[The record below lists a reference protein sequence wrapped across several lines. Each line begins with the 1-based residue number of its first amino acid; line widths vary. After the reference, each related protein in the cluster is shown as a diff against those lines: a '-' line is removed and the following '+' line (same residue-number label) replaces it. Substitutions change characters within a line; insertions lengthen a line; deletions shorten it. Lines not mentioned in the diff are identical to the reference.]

1 MPRRLRREDYTVG
14 WVCALAVELA
24 AAQEMLDEEDET
36 PQASAHETNIYTCG
50 RLGEHNVVIACLPE
64 GQIGTNSAAAVAVQM
79 KSAFTSIRFGLMVGI
94 GGGVPGGEADIRLG
108 DVVVSKPHTV
118 HSGVVQYD
126 LGKATLS
133 GFKRTGYLDNPPTIL
148 LTAVA
153 SVQANKYRGRSKVS
167 EHMAKLDRL
176 LIFRRDKAGA
186 DVLFNAAYD
195 HEGGQT
201 CDKCSE
207 DKKETRQPRDSEG
220 DIVVHYG
227 TIASGNQVMRN
238 GVERDRVSAELGG
251 VLYFEMEAAGLMNNF
266 PYLVIRGI
274 CDYADSH
281 KNKRWQPYA
290 AGTAAAYAK
299 EVLSVILPIDV
310 ANSST
315 VEEATRETDGY
326 VYIGNRADGNVYG
339 GLHLPSGS
347 GAVSGSTGL
356 VTQQCLH
363 DLRVTDPR
371 DDRARIE
378 QDKDKLL
385 KSCYSWI
392 LDDASFQ
399 RWKTLSDSRLLW
411 VKGDPGKGKT
421 MMTMGIIAELSQ
433 RDRARTS
440 SRTMSKML
448 AKLKFG
454 SQPSLL
460 AYFFC
465 QSTRPELNN
474 AVSVLRGLIY
484 MLVKQKGQL
493 MRHVQKRYEATGSKL
508 FEGPNAIYALKEIL
522 SDILNDPTLPKT
534 YLIIDALDEC
544 ISGLSPLLHI
554 ITDDSLARQSKVKWL
569 VTSRNVPDIERYL
582 QTDLAGVKIS
592 LEISASHV
600 SKAVA
605 AFVDYKMQRLA
616 AGQKYDYKTR
626 AEVQQ
631 QLYNKAEGTFLWV
644 SLVCKELERVPM
656 YRTRAVLQAMPPG
669 LDPLYDLMMTQIMAQ
684 KHVKTAEY
692 CKSVLQSVTVAFR
705 PLRLEEL
712 VVVAGLP
719 NDQFDH
725 VQKTADL
732 VSHCGSFLTVRQNI
746 VSFIHLSAKDYFTS
760 GHGQQIFHG
769 AVAAEQGR
777 VTHRLLNQMHSTL
790 QRDMCGMQKPRART
804 QDETERFKDSALGIA
819 YACEYWVDHL
829 CDSNLT
835 YSASYD
841 NALHDGGIVDVFL
854 QEKFL
859 YWLEALSL
867 CKSVPKGVVSVA
879 KLWSLIQACS
889 LHNTIATIVC

>member
-36 PQASAHETNIYTCG
+36 PQTSAQETNIYTCG

-64 GQIGTNSAAAVAVQM
+64 GQTGTTSAAAVAVQM
-79 KSAFTSIRFGLMVGI
+79 KSAFTSTRFGLMVGI
-94 GGGVPGGEADIRLG
+94 GGGVPDEEADIRLG

-118 HSGVVQYD
+118 HGGVVQYD
-126 LGKATLS
+126 SGKATPS
-133 GFKRTGYLDNPPTIL
+133 GFERTGHLDTPPTIL
-148 LTAVA
+148 LNAVA
-153 SVQANKYRGRSKVS
+153 ILRAKHMRGRGKLIEYFSKLNS
-167 EHMAKLDRL
+167 LPE
-176 LIFRRDKAGA
+176 FRREAASSDT
-186 DVLFNAAYD
+186 LFAAKYN
-195 HEGGQT
+195 HEGGAT
-201 CDKCSE
+201 CDKCNKNFLVARE
-207 DKKETRQPRDSEG
+207 PRKQEV
-220 DIVVHYG
+220 VVHYG

-238 GVERDRVSAELGG
+238 AAERDKVSAELGG
-251 VLYFEMEAAGLMNNF
+251 VLCFEMEAAGLMNSF
-266 PYLVIRGI
+266 PCLVIRGI

-310 ANSST
+310 AKSST
-315 VEEATRETDGY
+315 VEEATSETDGY
-326 VYIGNRADGNVYG
+326 VYIGNRADGDSTNIYGNLYG
-339 GLHLPSGS
+339 GLHLPGGP
-347 GAVSGSTGL
+347 GAVGGSTGL
-356 VTQQCLH
+356 VTQQCLR

-371 DDRARIE
+371 DDRAKIE
-378 QDKDKLL
+378 QDKDELL
-385 KSCYSWI
+385 KSCYAWI

-421 MMTMGIIAELSQ
+421 MMTMGLIAELSQ
-433 RDRARTS
+433 GDRARTS

-448 AKLKFG
+448 AKLKLG
-454 SQPSLL
+454 SQPCLL

-484 MLVKQKGQL
+484 MLVTQREQL

-534 YLIIDALDEC
+534 YLLIDALDEC
-544 ISGLSPLLHI
+544 TSGLSPLLRI
-554 ITDDSLARQSKVKWL
+554 ITDDSLARQLRVKWL

-592 LEISASHV
+592 LELSASHV

-605 AFVDYKMQRLA
+605 AFVDYKVQRLA

-631 QLYNKAEGTFLWV
+631 QLCNKAEGTFLWV
-644 SLVCKELERVPM
+644 SLVCKELERVPL

-669 LDPLYDLMMTQIMAQ
+669 LDPLYNLMMTQILAQ

-719 NDQFDH
+719 SDQFDH
-725 VQKTADL
+725 VQRTADL

-746 VSFIHLSAKDYFTS
+746 VSFIHLSAKDYFIS
-760 GHGQQIFHG
+760 SRGQRVFHG
-769 AVAAEQGR
+769 AVAEEQGQ
-777 VTHRLLNQMHSTL
+777 VTYRLLHAMRSTL
-790 QRDMCGMQKPRART
+790 QRDMCGTQKPRAQT
-804 QDETERFKDSALGIA
+804 QDTAERFKDSVPRIA

-835 YSASYD
+835 SSASYD

-854 QEKFL
+854 RKNFL

-867 CKSVPKGVVSVA
+867 CKSMSKGVASIA
-879 KLWSLIQACS
+879 KLRSLVQVCS
-889 LHNTIATIVC
+889 K